1 MHAKHEG
8 NTLSDPNVCKTLG
21 KSQAADF
28 PARPGQLPHS
38 HIGELKCMQNTIGA
52 QSDRR
57 GRVYARQ
64 QGDLR

>member
-21 KSQAADF
+21 ESQVADF

-38 HIGELKCMQNTIGA
+38 HIGELEI
-52 QSDRR
+52 
-57 GRVYARQ
+57 YAKHE
-64 QGDLR
+64 GDTPSELNV